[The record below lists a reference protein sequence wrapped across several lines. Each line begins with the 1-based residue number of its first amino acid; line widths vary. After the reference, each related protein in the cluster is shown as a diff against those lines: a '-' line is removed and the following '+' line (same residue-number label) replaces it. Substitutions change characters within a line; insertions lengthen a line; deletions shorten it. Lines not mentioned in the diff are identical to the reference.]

1 MVKYYDWTK
10 GQGHCRK
17 WLASYLLG
25 WWFFLCVYMPRRIN
39 FDPINWVESSESVAG
54 HWQPKNEW
62 CSSDEWPPRLGQ
74 KTSDYQ
80 CCCEVDLWMILIH
93 HSKKTQMALKKNAG
107 MCVGKYSNEGALLAD
122 WYYSLAW
129 WFISFNSSGIPRKCG
144 VSILFCLLLY
154 GRWNIKRAACRP
166 PVGISSVSSCRVS
179 WAVQSYPPL
188 HLSTFR

>member
-1 MVKYYDWTK
+1 
-10 GQGHCRK
+10 
-17 WLASYLLG
+17 
-25 WWFFLCVYMPRRIN
+25 MPRRVN
-39 FDPINWVESSESVAG
+39 FDPINWAESSESVAG

-129 WFISFNSSGIPRKCG
+129 RFISFEIPTN
-144 VSILFCLLLY
+144 VLFQSYFVYCYLA
-154 GRWNIKRAACRP
+154 G
-166 PVGISSVSSCRVS
+166 GISSVQLAGRLLGSHPWVHAGFPGRFNRIPHSTSVHS
-179 WAVQSYPPL
+179 GKNQPYYA
-188 HLSTFR
+188 HLKEWKV